1 MSAEQKFYKLLNLRE
16 GEEIVKVIR
25 RYPLTLFFK
34 ILLVLVLIL
43 LPFFLMFLLFSWGI
57 WGAAIFLI
65 VLFAGIFYGLRI
77 FIIWYYNTSI
87 ITNYRVIDFDQQG
100 FFEKTVSGITY
111 DKIQD
116 VSYYQKGI
124 CQTLFKYG
132 SVQLQ
137 IANTSTKI
145 KLRYVYHPAEVNEL
159 ILQLQNDYKPIEP
172 EEAKITNNGRL
183 EDTWEDIKELSDE
196 ELKIIQDKIGNK
208 FKEKEKVV
216 EEIFNED
223 E

>member
-16 GEEIVKVIR
+16 GEEIVKIIR

-65 VLFAGIFYGLRI
+65 VLFVGIFYGLRI

-116 VSYYQKGI
+116 VSYYQRGI

-145 KLRYVYHPAEVNEL
+145 KLRYVRRPAEVNEL
-159 ILQLQNDYKPIEP
+159 ILQLQNDYKPIESD
-172 EEAKITNNGRL
+172 EAKITNNGRL

-196 ELKIIQDKIGNK
+196 ELKAIQDKIDNK
-208 FKEKEKVV
+208 FKEKEKAVG
-216 EEIFNED
+216 EIFNED